1 MAVLIEILFLIL
13 LFMMHAIFVQ
23 VAKGGPPVVGY
34 VPYGAAP
41 WLKHYIGTSYPSVRS
56 YVSADLGSIPV
67 GLWERTWNTF
77 YYIMDDL
84 IRQYHYLPINQQ
96 LFAEQY
102 IGHKIRPLHEI
113 EKTISIVLINSHS
126 PFDNAI
132 PLPPNALEI
141 GGMHAQ
147 IAQPIPGEVPVTYPE
162 VGTIDLSLF
171 KNFYSNSRIKI
182 IS

>member
-1 MAVLIEILFLIL
+1 
-13 LFMMHAIFVQ
+13 MHAIFLRTFVQ

-34 VPYGAAP
+34 VPFGAAP
-41 WLKHYIGTSYPSVRS
+41 WIKHYIGGPSYPSVRP
-56 YVSADLGSIPV
+56 YVHADLAGVPV
-67 GLWERTWNTF
+67 GLWEKTWNTF
-77 YYIMDDL
+77 YYMMDDL

-96 LFAEQY
+96 FAERY

-113 EKTISIVLINSHS
+113 EKNISIVLINSHS

-147 IAQPIPGEVPVTYPE
+147 IAQPIPGEVSVMYSE
-162 VGTIDLSLF
+162 VSTIDLSLY
-171 KNFYSNSRIKI
+171 KNFNSKK
-182 IS
+182 